1 MSIFNGALRGDLSR
15 LSDDA
20 ERVGSH
26 ARRAQGHVR
35 DAVPELAGR
44 ARELLDDGVE
54 RLRGQLRA
62 QSQEAAD
69 AAGEG
74 LETARLYVVDR
85 VQERPLT
92 VTLAAV
98 GVGVVLGL
106 LFAGSR
112 R

>member
-1 MSIFNGALRGDLSR
+1 MSATRRLKGDASR
-15 LSDDA
+15 LQDDA
-20 ERVGSH
+20 RRFGSD
-26 ARRAQGHVR
+26 AQSAQGHAK
-35 DAVPELAGR
+35 DALPEYAER
-44 ARELLDDGVE
+44 ARDMFDQGVD

-62 QSQEAAD
+62 QGKDAAEAAGD
-69 AAGEG
+69 G

-92 VTLAAV
+92 VTLAAL

-106 LFAGSR
+106 MFAGSSR